1 MPHEPVSPTHD
12 LVHGDEEYR
21 QLEAQHH
28 EYESRLG
35 ELAEKAVLSDEEQ
48 VEETMLKKKKLQLKD
63 RMEQIARRYR
73 TTAAHP

>member
-1 MPHEPVSPTHD
+1 MPEPVSPIHD
-12 LVHGDEEYR
+12 VVRSDDEYR

-35 ELAEKAVLSDEEQ
+35 ELADKAVLNDDEQ

-73 TTAAHP
+73 SGAAHP

>member
-1 MPHEPVSPTHD
+1 MPEPVSPIHD
-12 LVHGDEEYR
+12 LARGDDEYR

-35 ELAEKAVLSDEEQ
+35 ELADKAVLNDDEQ

-73 TTAAHP
+73 AGAAHP

>member
-1 MPHEPVSPTHD
+1 MPEPVSPIHEI
-12 LVHGDEEYR
+12 VRGDDEYR

-35 ELAEKAVLSDEEQ
+35 ELADKAVLNDDEQ

-63 RMEQIARRYR
+63 RMEQITRRYR
-73 TTAAHP
+73 AGAAHP

>member
-1 MPHEPVSPTHD
+1 MSHEPVSPIHD
-12 LVHGDEEYR
+12 LVQGDEEYR
-21 QLEAQHH
+21 QLETQHH

-35 ELAEKAVLSDEEQ
+35 ELAEKAVLNDEEQ

-73 TTAAHP
+73 ATAAH

>member
-1 MPHEPVSPTHD
+1 MPEPVSPIH
-12 LVHGDEEYR
+12 LARGDDEYR

-35 ELAEKAVLSDEEQ
+35 ELADKAVLNDDEQ

-73 TTAAHP
+73 AGAAHP